1 MRCVRTVR
9 LGLPNTALLPY
20 KMGGSLQRLL
30 AVRGMGRDPQRREM
44 GDAGS
49 GARDWKGRSVPE
61 FDGGTVRQADD
72 KPVRSCRLPC
82 SARRWVGRG
91 CLLPAT
97 RRQLEELKLVQ
108 NTPSHGCLDDKAGV
122 GGKCYQH
129 RETSHFRSCLCSEVA
144 ICSIVQTIHANLS
157 FSYIRTLLQSC
168 HSPSYF
174 RIGAAS
180 GRSPFRT
187 ASWGLDVLCPRA
199 RTVGKWMQR

>member
-1 MRCVRTVR
+1 VRCVRTVR

-97 RRQLEELKLVQ
+97 QRQLEELKLVQ
-108 NTPSHGCLDDKAGV
+108 NTPSHGCLDDKARCWRQMLPTPRIVPLQIVFVQRGCDLFHCADHPCELV
-122 GGKCYQH
+122 VFLHSDPSAKLPFTLILQNWSGLRAEPFQNGK
-129 RETSHFRSCLCSEVA
+129 L
-144 ICSIVQTIHANLS
+144 
-157 FSYIRTLLQSC
+157 
-168 HSPSYF
+168 
-174 RIGAAS
+174 GA
-180 GRSPFRT
+180 
-187 ASWGLDVLCPRA
+187 
-199 RTVGKWMQR
+199 